1 MNLND
6 YFDPVSLE
14 NPFNDHLSDKAVFC
28 RNIHIHTPDSP
39 IERLGDFRLALMGV
53 PEDRATSLSGSS
65 MAPDLIRQQL
75 YQLFR
80 VNPSLKIIDLG
91 NLKTGNTNQDTYFA
105 LRDVILEMASHKL
118 ITICLGGTQDLTYG
132 IYLAHEKMDRKFSFA
147 TVDSRLDMGVIADEI
162 KPESYLIP
170 ILSRKKELL
179 FSYTNIGHQ
188 TYFVDHGDLD
198 FLRDNFHNSIR
209 LGEFR
214 QDPGKVEPYL
224 RDAAFLSLDMNA
236 IRQGDSPGC
245 IKPSPNGFTGEEICQ
260 ISRFAGLSH
269 SMKTFGVF
277 NILPVADLG
286 EQTSHLAAQLLWYFM
301 DGVSQ
306 RIEENPHASPDSF
319 KKFIVSSNDMDHD
332 IIFYKSLETD
342 RWWFEVPV
350 LHKSRSRHVLI
361 SCSHDDYQRACN
373 HEIPD
378 RWLHAFQKLN

>member
-28 RNIHIHTPDSP
+28 RNIFIHTPDSP
-39 IERLGDFRLALMGV
+39 IERLGEFGLALMGV
-53 PEDRATSLSGSS
+53 PEDRGASLSGSA

-80 VNPSLKIIDLG
+80 VNPSLNIIDLG

-105 LRDVILEMASHKL
+105 LRDVLLEMASHKI

-224 RDAAFLSLDMNA
+224 RDAAFLSLDMNS

-245 IKPSPNGFTGEEICQ
+245 IKPSPNGFTGEEICR
-260 ISRFAGLSH
+260 ISRFAGLSQ
-269 SMKTFGVF
+269 SMKTLGVF

-286 EQTSHLAAQLLWYFM
+286 EQTTHLAAQLIWYFM

-350 LHKSRSRHVLI
+350 LHKSRSRHALI
-361 SCSHDDYQRACN
+361 SCSFDDYQRACN

>member
-14 NPFNDHLSDKAVFC
+14 NPVNDHLSEKAVFC
-28 RNIHIHTPDSP
+28 RNIYIHTPDSP
-39 IERLGDFRLALMGV
+39 ISRLEEFELALMGV
-53 PEDRATSLSGSS
+53 PEDRGATLSGSA
-65 MAPDLIRQQL
+65 MAPDLIRHHL

-91 NLKTGNTNQDTYFA
+91 NLKTGNKNQDTYFA
-105 LRDVILEMASHKL
+105 LRDVILEMSSHKL
-118 ITICLGGTQDLTYG
+118 ITICMGGSQDLTYG

-188 TYFVDHGDLD
+188 TYFVDHSDLD

-209 LGEFR
+209 LGEYR
-214 QDPGKVEPYL
+214 RDPGKVEPYL

-236 IRQGDSPGC
+236 IRQADSPGC

-260 ISRFAGLSH
+260 ISRFAGLSN

-286 EQTSHLAAQLLWYFM
+286 EQSTHLAAQLLWYFM

-350 LHKSRSRHVLI
+350 LHKSRSRHALI

-378 RWLHAFQKLN
+378 RWLNAFQKLN

>member
-14 NPFNDHLSDKAVFC
+14 SPTNDHLSDKAIFC
-28 RNIHIHTPDSP
+28 RNIYIHTPDSP
-39 IERLGDFRLALMGV
+39 ISRLEEFGLALIGV
-53 PEDRATSLSGSS
+53 PEDRGAGLQGSAL
-65 MAPDLIRQQL
+65 APDLIRHQL

-80 VNPSLKIIDLG
+80 VNPALKIIDLG
-91 NLKTGNTNQDTYFA
+91 NLKTGNTNMDTYFA
-105 LRDVILEMASHKL
+105 LRDVILEMSAYKM
-118 ITICLGGTQDLTYG
+118 ITICMGGSQDLTYG

-162 KPESYLIP
+162 RAESYLIP

-209 LGEFR
+209 LGEVR

-236 IRQGDSPGC
+236 IRQADSPGC

-260 ISRFAGLSH
+260 ISRSAGFSH
-269 SMKTFGVF
+269 SLNTFGVF

-286 EQTSHLAAQLLWYFM
+286 EQSTHLAAQLIWYFM

-350 LHKSRSRHVLI
+350 LQKSRSRHALV
-361 SCSHDDYQRACN
+361 SCSFDDYQRACN

-378 RWLHAFQKLN
+378 RWLNAFQKLN

>member
-14 NPFNDHLSDKAVFC
+14 SPINEHLSDKAVFC

-39 IERLGDFRLALMGV
+39 IARLEEFGLALMGV
-53 PEDRATSLSGSS
+53 PEDRGANLSGSA
-65 MAPDLIRQQL
+65 MAPDLIRHQL

-105 LRDVILEMASHKL
+105 LRDVILEMSSHKL
-118 ITICLGGTQDLTYG
+118 ITICMGGSQDLTYG
-132 IYLAHEKMDRKFSFA
+132 IYLAYEKMERKFSFA

-236 IRQGDSPGC
+236 IRQADSPGC
-245 IKPSPNGFTGEEICQ
+245 TKPSPNGFTGEEICQ
-260 ISRFAGLSH
+260 ISRFAGFSN

-286 EQTSHLAAQLLWYFM
+286 EQSTHLAAQLLWYFM
-301 DGVSQ
+301 EGVSQ
-306 RIEENPHASPDSF
+306 RIEENPHASPNSF
-319 KKFIVSSNDMDHD
+319 KKFIVSLNDMDHD

-350 LHKSRSRHVLI
+350 LQKSRSRHVLI

-378 RWLHAFQKLN
+378 RWLNAFQKLN

>member
-14 NPFNDHLSDKAVFC
+14 NPINDHLSDKAVFC
-28 RNIHIHTPDSP
+28 RNIYIHTPDSP
-39 IERLGDFRLALMGV
+39 IVRLEKFGLALMGV
-53 PEDRATSLSGSS
+53 PEDRSATLSGSA
-65 MAPDLIRQQL
+65 MAPDLIRQKL

-91 NLKTGNTNQDTYFA
+91 NLKTGNKNQDTYFA
-105 LRDVILEMASHKL
+105 LRDVILEMSSHKL
-118 ITICLGGTQDLTYG
+118 ITICMGGSQDLTYG
-132 IYLAHEKMDRKFSFA
+132 IYLAHEKMERKFSFA

-188 TYFVDHGDLD
+188 TYFVDHSDLD

-236 IRQGDSPGC
+236 IRQADSPGC
-245 IKPSPNGFTGEEICQ
+245 TKPSPNGFTGEEICQ
-260 ISRFAGLSH
+260 ISRFAGLSN

-286 EQTSHLAAQLLWYFM
+286 EQSTHLAAQLLWYFM

-319 KKFIVSSNDMDHD
+319 KKFIVSLNDMDHD

-350 LHKSRSRHVLI
+350 LQKSRSRHVLI
-361 SCSHDDYQRACN
+361 SCSHDDYVKACN

-378 RWLHAFQKLN
+378 RWLNAFQKLN

>member
-1 MNLND
+1 L
-6 YFDPVSLE
+6 
-14 NPFNDHLSDKAVFC
+14 KAPEEF
-28 RNIHIHTPDSP
+28 
-39 IERLGDFRLALMGV
+39 GLALIGV
-53 PEDRATSLSGSS
+53 PEDRGATLSGSA
-65 MAPDLIRQQL
+65 MAPDLIRHQL

-91 NLKTGNTNQDTYFA
+91 NLKIGNTNQDTYFA
-105 LRDVILEMASHKL
+105 LRDVILEMSSHRV
-118 ITICLGGTQDLTYG
+118 ITICMGGSQDLTYG
-132 IYLAHEKMDRKFSFA
+132 IYLAHEKMERKFSFA

-214 QDPGKVEPYL
+214 QDPGIVEPYL

-236 IRQGDSPGC
+236 VRQADSPGC
-245 IKPSPNGFTGEEICQ
+245 TKPSPNGFTGEEICQ
-260 ISRFAGLSH
+260 ISRFAGLSN
-269 SMKTFGVF
+269 SLTTFGVF

-286 EQTSHLAAQLLWYFM
+286 EQSSHLAAQLLWYFM

-332 IIFYKSLETD
+332 IIFFKSLETD

-350 LHKSRSRHVLI
+350 LQKSRSRHALI
-361 SCSHDDYQRACN
+361 SCSFDDYQRACN

-378 RWLHAFQKLN
+378 RWLNAFQKLN

>member
-14 NPFNDHLSDKAVFC
+14 SPINDHLSDKAIFC
-28 RNIHIHTPDSP
+28 RNINIHTPDSP
-39 IERLGDFRLALMGV
+39 IARLEEFGLALMGV
-53 PEDRATSLSGSS
+53 PEDRGATLSGSA
-65 MAPDLIRQQL
+65 MAPDLIRHQL

-91 NLKTGNTNQDTYFA
+91 NLKIGNTKQDTYFA
-105 LRDVILEMASHKL
+105 LQDVILEMSSHKL
-118 ITICLGGTQDLTYG
+118 ITICMGGSQDLTYG
-132 IYLAHEKMDRKFSFA
+132 IYLAYEKMERKFSFA

-209 LGEFR
+209 LGEYR
-214 QDPGKVEPYL
+214 QDPGKAEPYL

-236 IRQGDSPGC
+236 IRQADSPGC

-260 ISRFAGLSH
+260 ISRFAGLSN

-286 EQTSHLAAQLLWYFM
+286 EQSTHLAAQLLWYFM

-319 KKFIVSSNDMDHD
+319 KKFIVSLNDMDND

-350 LHKSRSRHVLI
+350 LQKSRSRHVLI
-361 SCSHDDYQRACN
+361 SCSHDDYQQACN

-378 RWLHAFQKLN
+378 RWLNAFQKLN

>member
-6 YFDPVSLE
+6 YFDPVSLDS
-14 NPFNDHLSDKAVFC
+14 PTNDHLSDKAVFC
-28 RNIHIHTPDSP
+28 RNIYIHTPDSP
-39 IERLGDFRLALMGV
+39 VPRLDEFGLALIGV
-53 PEDRATSLSGSS
+53 PEDRASSLPGPAL
-65 MAPDLIRQQL
+65 APDLIRSQL

-80 VNPSLKIIDLG
+80 VNPSLKIVDLG
-91 NLKTGNTNQDTYFA
+91 NLKLGNTHHDTYFA
-105 LRDVILEMASHKL
+105 LRDVLLEMSSHKL
-118 ITICLGGTQDLTYG
+118 VTICMGGSQDLTYG

-147 TVDSRLDMGVIADEI
+147 SVDARLDMGVIADEI

-209 LGEFR
+209 LGDLR

-236 IRQGDSPGC
+236 VRQADAPGS
-245 IKPSPNGFTGEEICQ
+245 IKPSPNGLTGEEICQ
-260 ISRFAGLSH
+260 ISRFAGLSS
-269 SMKTFGVF
+269 SMRTFGVF

-286 EQTSHLAAQLLWYFM
+286 EQTTHLAAQLLWYFM

-306 RIEENPHASPDSF
+306 RIDENPHTSPDSF
-319 KKFIVSSNDMDHD
+319 KKFIVSLNDMDHD

-350 LHKSRSRHVLI
+350 LQKNRSRHALI

-378 RWLHAFQKLN
+378 RWMQAFQKLN

>member
-14 NPFNDHLSDKAVFC
+14 NPINDHLSDKAVFC
-28 RNIHIHTPDSP
+28 RNIYIHTPDSP
-39 IERLGDFRLALMGV
+39 IVRLEKFGLALMGV
-53 PEDRATSLSGSS
+53 PEDRSASLSGSA
-65 MAPDLIRQQL
+65 MAPDLIRQKL

-91 NLKTGNTNQDTYFA
+91 NLKTGNKNQDTYFA
-105 LRDVILEMASHKL
+105 LRDVILEMSSHKL
-118 ITICLGGTQDLTYG
+118 ITICMGGSQDLTYG
-132 IYLAHEKMDRKFSFA
+132 IYLAHEKMERKFSFA

-188 TYFVDHGDLD
+188 TYFVDHSDLD

-236 IRQGDSPGC
+236 IRQADSPGC
-245 IKPSPNGFTGEEICQ
+245 TKPSPNGFTGEEICQ
-260 ISRFAGLSH
+260 ISRFAGLSN

-286 EQTSHLAAQLLWYFM
+286 EQSTHLAAQLLWYFM

-319 KKFIVSSNDMDHD
+319 KKFIVSLNDMDHD

-350 LHKSRSRHVLI
+350 LQKSRSRHVLI
-361 SCSHDDYQRACN
+361 SCSHDDYVKSCN

-378 RWLHAFQKLN
+378 RWLNAFQKLN

>member
-14 NPFNDHLSDKAVFC
+14 SPINEHLSDKAVFC
-28 RNIHIHTPDSP
+28 RNINIHTPDSP
-39 IERLGDFRLALMGV
+39 IARLEDFGLALMGV
-53 PEDRATSLSGSS
+53 PEDRGANLSGSA
-65 MAPDLIRQQL
+65 MAPDLIRHQL

-105 LRDVILEMASHKL
+105 LRDVILEMSSYKL
-118 ITICLGGTQDLTYG
+118 ITICMGGSQDLTYG
-132 IYLAHEKMDRKFSFA
+132 IYLAYEKMERKFSFA

-236 IRQGDSPGC
+236 IRQADSPGC

-260 ISRFAGLSH
+260 ISRFAGLSN

-286 EQTSHLAAQLLWYFM
+286 EQSTHLAAQLLWYFM

-306 RIEENPHASPDSF
+306 RIEENPHASPKSF
-319 KKFIVSSNDMDHD
+319 KKFIVSLNDMDHD

-350 LHKSRSRHVLI
+350 LQKSRSRHILI

-378 RWLHAFQKLN
+378 RWLNAFQKLN

>member
-14 NPFNDHLSDKAVFC
+14 SPANDHLSDKAVFC
-28 RNIHIHTPDSP
+28 RNIYIHTPDSP
-39 IERLGDFRLALMGV
+39 IVQLDDFRLAIMGV
-53 PEDRATSLSGSS
+53 PEDRGSS
-65 MAPDLIRQQL
+65 LPGPAQSPDLIRIQL

-80 VNPSLKIIDLG
+80 VNPALKIIDLG
-91 NLKTGNTNQDTYFA
+91 NLKTGQTSQDTYFA
-105 LRDVILEMASHKL
+105 LRDVLLELSAHQL
-118 ITICLGGTQDLTYG
+118 ITICMGGSQDLTYG

-209 LGEFR
+209 LGDLR
-214 QDPGKVEPYL
+214 QDIGKVEPYL
-224 RDAAFLSLDMNA
+224 RDAAFLSLDMCA
-236 IRQGDSPGC
+236 VRQADAPGC

-260 ISRFAGLSH
+260 ISRFAGLSNNIT
-269 SMKTFGVF
+269 TFGVF

-286 EQTSHLAAQLLWYFM
+286 DQTTHLTAQLLWYFM

-306 RIEENPHASPDSF
+306 RIEENPHAAPDSF
-319 KKFIVSSNDMDHD
+319 KKFIVSLSDVAHD

-350 LHKSRSRHVLI
+350 LKKNKSRYVLI

>member
-14 NPFNDHLSDKAVFC
+14 SPINEHLSDKAVFC
-28 RNIHIHTPDSP
+28 RNINIHTPDSP
-39 IERLGDFRLALMGV
+39 IARLEEFGLALIGV
-53 PEDRATSLSGSS
+53 PEDRGATLSGSAL
-65 MAPDLIRQQL
+65 APDLIRHQL

-105 LRDVILEMASHKL
+105 LRDVILEMSSHKL
-118 ITICLGGTQDLTYG
+118 ITICMGGSQDLTYG
-132 IYLAHEKMDRKFSFA
+132 IYLAYEKMERKFSFA

-236 IRQGDSPGC
+236 IRQADSPGC

-260 ISRFAGLSH
+260 ISRFAGLSN
-269 SMKTFGVF
+269 SMTTFGVF

-286 EQTSHLAAQLLWYFM
+286 EQSTHLAAQLLWYFM

-319 KKFIVSSNDMDHD
+319 KKFIVSLNDMDHD

-350 LHKSRSRHVLI
+350 LQKGRSRHALI

-378 RWLHAFQKLN
+378 RWLNAFQKLN

>member
-14 NPFNDHLSDKAVFC
+14 SPSNDYLSDKAIFC
-28 RNIHIHTPDSP
+28 RNIYIHTPDSP
-39 IERLGDFRLALMGV
+39 IARLEEFGLALMGV
-53 PEDRATSLSGSS
+53 PEDRAASMSGSAL
-65 MAPDLIRQQL
+65 APDLIRQQL

-80 VNPSLKIIDLG
+80 VNPTLKIIDLG

-105 LRDVILEMASHKL
+105 LRDVILEMSSHKM
-118 ITICLGGTQDLTYG
+118 ITICMGGSQDLTYG
-132 IYLAHEKMDRKFSFA
+132 IYLAHEKMGRKFSFA

-214 QDPGKVEPYL
+214 QDTGKVEPYL

-236 IRQGDSPGC
+236 IRQADSPGC

-260 ISRFAGLSH
+260 ISRNAGLSN

-286 EQTSHLAAQLLWYFM
+286 EQSTHLAAQLLWYFM

-306 RIEENPHASPDSF
+306 RFEENPHASPDSF

-350 LHKSRSRHVLI
+350 LQKNRSRHALI
-361 SCSHDDYQRACN
+361 SCSHDDYQKACN

-378 RWLHAFQKLN
+378 RWLNAFQKLN

>member
-14 NPFNDHLSDKAVFC
+14 SPINEYLSDKAIFC
-28 RNIHIHTPDSP
+28 RNIYIHTPDSP
-39 IERLGDFRLALMGV
+39 IARLEEFGLALMGA
-53 PEDRATSLSGSS
+53 PEDRAASMSGSAL
-65 MAPDLIRQQL
+65 APDLIRQQL

-80 VNPSLKIIDLG
+80 VNPNLKIIDLG

-105 LRDVILEMASHKL
+105 LRDVILEMSSHKV
-118 ITICLGGTQDLTYG
+118 ITICMGGSQDLTYG
-132 IYLAHEKMDRKFSFA
+132 IYLAHEKMERKFSFA
-147 TVDSRLDMGVIADEI
+147 TIDSRLDMGVIADEI

-214 QDPGKVEPYL
+214 QENGKVEPYL

-236 IRQGDSPGC
+236 IRQADSPGC

-260 ISRFAGLSH
+260 ISRNAGLSN

-286 EQTSHLAAQLLWYFM
+286 EQSTHLAAQLLWYFM

-319 KKFIVSSNDMDHD
+319 KKFIISSNDMDHD
-332 IIFYKSLETD
+332 IIFYKSLETN

-350 LHKSRSRHVLI
+350 LQKNRSRHALI
-361 SCSHDDYQRACN
+361 SCSFDDYQKACN

-378 RWLHAFQKLN
+378 RWLNAFQKLN

>member
-6 YFDPVSLE
+6 YFDPVSLAS
-14 NPFNDHLSDKAVFC
+14 PINDHLSDKAIFC
-28 RNIHIHTPDSP
+28 RNIYIHTPDSP
-39 IERLGDFRLALMGV
+39 IAQLEEFGLALMGI
-53 PEDRATSLSGSS
+53 PEDRAATLSGSA

-105 LRDVILEMASHKL
+105 LRDVILEMSSHRV
-118 ITICLGGTQDLTYG
+118 ITICMGGSQDLTYG
-132 IYLAHEKMDRKFSFA
+132 IYLAHEKMERKFSFA

-188 TYFVDHGDLD
+188 AYFVDHGDLD
-198 FLRDNFHNSIR
+198 FLHDNFHNSIR

-236 IRQGDSPGC
+236 IRQADSPGC

-260 ISRFAGLSH
+260 ISRYAGLSN

-286 EQTSHLAAQLLWYFM
+286 EQTTHLAAQLLWYFM
-301 DGVSQ
+301 DGISQ

-350 LHKSRSRHVLI
+350 LQNSRSRHALI
-361 SCSHDDYQRACN
+361 SCSLDDYQRACN

-378 RWLHAFQKLN
+378 RWSNAFQKLN